1 MGGMAQALEL
11 QSPPSFVAADVH
23 SGFSIHSSGLG
34 QGTVAHGNV
43 KSEQSTTDDIGID
56 VQTTMLPSQDKL
68 ATSKRP

>member
-1 MGGMAQALEL
+1 MAQALEL

-34 QGTVAHGNV
+34 QGTVTHGND

-56 VQTTMLPSQDKL
+56 VQTTVLLSQDKL
-68 ATSKRP
+68 ATGKRP